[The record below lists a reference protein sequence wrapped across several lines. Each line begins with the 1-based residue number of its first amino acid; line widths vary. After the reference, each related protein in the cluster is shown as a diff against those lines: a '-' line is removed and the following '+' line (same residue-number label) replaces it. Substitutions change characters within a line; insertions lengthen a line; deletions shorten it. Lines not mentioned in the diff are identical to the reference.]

1 MHLSL
6 KSLFVLWFAAVG
18 ICVFGGCGD
27 AYQGPETADQAGQN
41 ALRGADSN
49 RESRVYLYFV
59 EPGGR
64 YLTGEIRNIEHP
76 GDTLVYCRMMLEA
89 LIKGPGRGAAA
100 GSLIPVLDP
109 ETRVM
114 GVYTDDAG
122 TLYADL
128 SGNAFF
134 SHPKGVRSELLTVYA
149 IVNTLVVNA
158 DDIDRVRILLDGSEA
173 ETFAGHIDIRY
184 PANANMLLV
193 R

>member
-1 MHLSL
+1 MPLSL
-6 KSLFVLWFAAVG
+6 KLFFVLWFAAVG
-18 ICVFGGCGD
+18 IWVSGGCGD
-27 AYQGPETADQAGQN
+27 AYDGPEATGQAGQN

-76 GDTLVYCRMMLEA
+76 EDTLVFCRMLLEA

-100 GSLIPVLDP
+100 GPLIPVLDP
-109 ETRVM
+109 EARVL
-114 GVYTDDAG
+114 GVYTDGAG

-128 SGNAFF
+128 SGNAFL

-149 IVNTLVVNA
+149 IVNTLIVNA
-158 DDIDRVRILLDGSEA
+158 DDVDRVSILLDGSEA
-173 ETFAGHIDIRY
+173 ETFAGHIDISN
-184 PANANMLLV
+184 PANAHMLLV